1 MTELEK
7 LFDQVRH
14 QSHEA
19 MVRDGGI
26 FPTFFCHVP
35 GVDGCGVIPCS
46 WNGTRQKQY
55 VVGQVKAKFKEEKK
69 WEEVIKGFEGN
80 HSERLLKVLKL
91 IQGAEPKLN
100 EDKTEARFDLP
111 DEAKAPKSA
120 ITFVKALSSTSS

>member
-14 QSHEA
+14 ELHEA

-26 FPTFFCHVP
+26 LPTFFCHVP

-55 VVGQVKAKFKEEKK
+55 VVGQVKAKFKELK
-69 WEEVIKGFEGN
+69 I
-80 HSERLLKVLKL
+80 ERFPVSGP
-91 IQGAEPKLN
+91 Q
-100 EDKTEARFDLP
+100 
-111 DEAKAPKSA
+111 
-120 ITFVKALSSTSS
+120 